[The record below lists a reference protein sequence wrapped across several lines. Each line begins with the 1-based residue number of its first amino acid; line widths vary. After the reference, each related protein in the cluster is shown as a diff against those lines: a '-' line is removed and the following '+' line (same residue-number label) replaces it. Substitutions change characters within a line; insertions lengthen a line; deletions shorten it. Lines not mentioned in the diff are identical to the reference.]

1 MTHEYHE
8 NKDTLLS
15 LFYHEASPLEEQ
27 RARQHL
33 AACEDCREYMQVLSR
48 MNLALSRW
56 QDEKPLPDTF
66 DRILANIPPEQ
77 PAVIYARPAISA
89 RPIFNIAFALIS
101 ILLLI
106 YFVQSQISALP
117 LWQTFEHYWFIQ
129 ALGSFGFVALA
140 FFGIATFVT
149 LSLAPILYFD
159 LNKKALHI

>member
-1 MTHEYHE
+1 MSHE

-15 LFYHEASPLEEQ
+15 LFYHEASPQEEQ
-27 RARQHL
+27 GAREHL

-48 MNLALSRW
+48 MNSALNQW

-77 PAVIYARPAISA
+77 PAVIYTRPAISA
-89 RPIFNIAFALIS
+89 RPIFNIAFALLF

-106 YFVQSQISALP
+106 YFVQSRITMLP
-117 LWQTFEHYWFIQ
+117 IWRTFEQYWFIQ

-140 FFGIATFVT
+140 FFGIATFFT
-149 LSLAPILYFD
+149 LSLAPILFFD

>member
-1 MTHEYHE
+1 MPHEYHE

-15 LFYHEASPLEEQ
+15 LFYHEALPQDEK
-27 RARQHL
+27 RTRQHL
-33 AACEDCREYMQVLSR
+33 ATCEDCRKYWQVLNR
-48 MNLALSRW
+48 MNSALSQW

-89 RPIFNIAFALIS
+89 RPIFNIAFALLF

-106 YFVQSQISALP
+106 YFVQSRITMLP
-117 LWQTFEHYWFIQ
+117 IWQTFEQYWFVQ
-129 ALGSFGFVALA
+129 ALGSFGFVVLA
-140 FFGIATFVT
+140 FLGIGTFIT

>member
-1 MTHEYHE
+1 MPQEYHE

-15 LFYHEASPLEEQ
+15 LFYHEASLQEEQ
-27 RARQHL
+27 RTREHL

-66 DRILANIPPEQ
+66 DRILANIPTEQ

-89 RPIFNIAFALIS
+89 RPIFNIAFALLF

-106 YFVQSQISALP
+106 YFVQSRITMLP
-117 LWQTFEHYWFIQ
+117 IWRTFEQYWFIQ
-129 ALGSFGFVALA
+129 AFGSFGFVALA
-140 FFGIATFVT
+140 FLSIGTFIT

>member
-1 MTHEYHE
+1 MPHE

-15 LFYHEASPLEEQ
+15 LFYQEASPQEEQ

-33 AACEDCREYMQVLSR
+33 ASCEDCREYMQVLSR
-48 MNLALSRW
+48 MNSALNHW
-56 QDEKPLPDTF
+56 QDERPAADTL

-77 PAVIYARPAISA
+77 PRTMYVQPGISV

-117 LWQTFEHYWFIQ
+117 LWQSLAQYWIVQ

-140 FFGIATFVT
+140 FLGIGTFIT

-159 LNKKALHI
+159 VNKRTLHI

>member
-1 MTHEYHE
+1 MSHE

-15 LFYHEASPLEEQ
+15 LFYHEASPQEEQ
-27 RARQHL
+27 GARKHL

-48 MNLALSRW
+48 MNSALNQW
-56 QDEKPLPDTF
+56 QDERPLPDTF

-77 PAVIYARPAISA
+77 PRTMYVKPGISA

-117 LWQTFEHYWFIQ
+117 LWQSLARYWIVQ

-140 FFGIATFVT
+140 FFGITTFFT

>member
-1 MTHEYHE
+1 MPHE
-8 NKDTLLS
+8 NRDALLS
-15 LFYHEASPLEEQ
+15 LFYHEASPPEEQ
-27 RARQHL
+27 KMRQHL
-33 AACEDCREYMQVLSR
+33 ASCEDCREYMQVLSR
-48 MNLALSRW
+48 MNTALSHW
-56 QDEKPLPDTF
+56 QDEKPLSDTF

-77 PAVIYARPAISA
+77 PRAIYVKPGISA

-117 LWQTFEHYWFIQ
+117 LWQSLAQYWIVQ

-140 FFGIATFVT
+140 FLGIGTFIT

-159 LNKKALHI
+159 LNKRALHI

>member
-1 MTHEYHE
+1 MYHE

-15 LFYHEASPLEEQ
+15 LFYREASPQEEQ

-33 AACEDCREYMQVLSR
+33 AFCEDCREYMQVLSR
-48 MNLALSRW
+48 MNLALSQW
-56 QDEKPLPDTF
+56 PDEKPLSGTF

-77 PAVIYARPAISA
+77 PRAIYVRPAISA
-89 RPIFNIAFALIS
+89 RPIFNIAFAMMS

-106 YFVQSQISALP
+106 YFVQSRISALP
-117 LWQTFEHYWFIQ
+117 LWQSFEQYWFIQ

-140 FFGIATFVT
+140 FLGLGTFIT

-159 LNKKALHI
+159 LNKRTLHI